1 MQSPLMSTQR
11 RKRLTITEQDGRR
24 LISLGEMEIWD
35 GADLALIRDTLSE
48 QIVDF
53 GRRDLALDMKT
64 VKYIPS
70 GFFGMLGDWKDRGVN
85 IAVYG
90 VQENVGRMLWFQQ
103 FFTELHPGCF
113 RLEAEPKFSM
123 DVKFR
128 DDKADPLVFE
138 DDSDT
143 LDSDTLEVP
152 AWNREEMEAAV
163 TC

>member
-1 MQSPLMSTQR
+1 MQSPLMSTRR
-11 RKRLTITEQDGRR
+11 RKRLTITEQNGSR

-35 GADLALIRDTLSE
+35 GADLALIRDTLYE

-70 GFFGMLGDWKDRGVN
+70 GFFGMLGDWRDRGVD
-85 IAVYG
+85 IVVYG

-103 FFTELHPGCF
+103 FFIELRPGCF

-123 DVKFR
+123 DAKFH
-128 DDKADPLVFE
+128 DDKADPPVFE
-138 DDSDT
+138 E
-143 LDSDTLEVP
+143 DSDTLEAP
-152 AWNREEMEAAV
+152 AWNREEMEEAV
-163 TC
+163 AC